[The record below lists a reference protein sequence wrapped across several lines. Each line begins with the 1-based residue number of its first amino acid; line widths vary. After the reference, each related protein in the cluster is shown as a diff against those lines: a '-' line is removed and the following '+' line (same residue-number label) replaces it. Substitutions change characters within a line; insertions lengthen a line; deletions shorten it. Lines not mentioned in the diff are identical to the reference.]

1 MVFWKAPHPIKS
13 WKNYK
18 DEEEPHTQWDDLF
31 FDLIFVG
38 VAYNVGHL
46 LEHSGPSLSGFIDCM
61 IIFNIASKYPSVIAV
76 ISSCTYIAI
85 ILTFTYACLLLKG

>member
-61 IIFNIASKYPSVIAV
+61 IIFNS
-76 ISSCTYIAI
+76 
-85 ILTFTYACLLLKG
+85 